1 MEVISSDYTRFQE
14 EIENAVEKYGSS
26 HIDIL
31 YSEAHG
37 ICGMYHSSKNSFGVT
52 KIYGTAIASKEEI
65 QDYCDSL
72 DIGYCED

>member
-1 MEVISSDYTRFQE
+1 MEVISSDYTRFQA
-14 EIENAVEKYGSS
+14 EIETAIGTYGKD

-31 YSEAHG
+31 YSETYG
-37 ICGMYHSSKNSFGVT
+37 ICGMYHSRKNSFGVT

-65 QDYCDSL
+65 QDYCESL